1 MAISK
6 SDLSFAIVGFGS
18 AGKMALETL
27 SGLAPNARFLIV
39 SGHKEEA
46 RQASFTRHIS
56 DVLNFSP
63 DAVLVTG
70 PASDRLDV
78 IANLHGVSVPLFIEK
93 PLAGTLQDAHSIL
106 TQLRV
111 GTNACQLG
119 YNLRFST
126 SLEFFRDYLQQE
138 RKGKV
143 KRFVAETGQYL
154 PDWRPDRDY
163 RETVSARSDRGGG
176 VLLELSHEIDYLRW
190 IFGEVDWVR
199 ATLLRQ
205 SELEIDV
212 EDTVHLTIGF
222 EKSIS
227 GKQLI
232 ANLNMDFIR
241 HDPTRS
247 CTVIGDKG
255 SLRWDGISGEVSLFQ
270 AGEKI
275 WKTLFANDNGIED
288 TYILEWQ
295 ELIEAIEEKR
305 SPVVTGEDGLRV
317 IEIIEAAR
325 LSAESGIQTAVIRSP
340 IKNEASK

>member
-138 RKGKV
+138 RRGKV

-190 IFGEVDWVR
+190 IFGDWDWVS
-199 ATLLRQ
+199 AWTGNVSALD
-205 SELEIDV
+205 IDV
-212 EDTVHLTIGF
+212 EDTALITVGIKG
-222 EKSIS
+222 ES
-227 GKQLI
+227 GGEQL
-232 ANLNMDFIR
+232 LGQLSLDFVR
-241 HDPTRS
+241 RDKTRS
-247 CTVIGDKG
+247 VTAVCELGTV
-255 SLRWDGISGEVSLFQ
+255 RWDGIAGRVEERDAMKARWETLAEDRTDESTYEAQWASFLKVVESGAMPIVSL
-270 AGEKI
+270 
-275 WKTLFANDNGIED
+275 ED
-288 TYILEWQ
+288 GVEVLRA
-295 ELIEAIEEKR
+295 IEAIRHSNLRSGKR
-305 SPVVTGEDGLRV
+305 TSLSEVRV
-317 IEIIEAAR
+317 
-325 LSAESGIQTAVIRSP
+325 
-340 IKNEASK
+340 